1 MVRGEDL
8 PIDIY
13 YNKLLDWLIDR
24 RHCEKNWQDNAGN
37 IREKINTAIQ
47 DMPPNQEIT
56 DLLSGTYINYFHCNK
71 IVSLLK
77 QCGEGSTNFFGQYS
91 SKRMKDWQEII
102 NNYKDES
109 VFLAEA
115 AQMIMRNVNYEI
127 PGLKRQ
133 IAKCQLTQREC
144 QRKEKDCNQN
154 SALFKAKY
162 LKLCKQ
168 MGIPGSNVRKELVEL
183 AQELPGILKDVSEET
198 KSMEDACQYYSAF
211 IKFVNQK
218 DTIEEVD
225 ITPLIKFVIEH
236 GNATVYQWKTG
247 NAPSKIEESIQK
259 VDMEAMAK
267 ISVDGAG
274 DEEAEIDWGYLGGDT
289 STTDGGIDF
298 GDEGDLNADGD
309 GGDIDWGNMG
319 DGVEDIAIT
328 VEDAGQENPEGGVAS
343 GDEALSVLENTT
355 TRNVFIDELLE
366 LQSFLEQRLSEM
378 RLNADMI
385 TVYEFQSA
393 PALLQIQTIETLQ
406 SMLGNVTSVLQSLT
420 SVKMQN
426 LYLIKSSPRYVDRIS
441 ESMEQK
447 LRVSE
452 KLLSQITSL
461 RERSQEAVKTQGDTE
476 PKLAL
481 IVKKTKELQSQVESE
496 ISSRYKDRKVNIM
509 GEINTI

>member
-133 IAKCQLTQREC
+133 IAKCHLTQREC

-247 NAPSKIEESIQK
+247 NVPSKIEESIQK
-259 VDMEAMAK
+259 VDMEAMAQ

-274 DEEAEIDWGYLGGDT
+274 DEEAEIDWGDLGGDT

-298 GDEGDLNADGD
+298 GDEGDLNADG

-366 LQSFLEQRLSEM
+366 
-378 RLNADMI
+378 
-385 TVYEFQSA
+385 V
-393 PALLQIQTIETLQ
+393 P
-406 SMLGNVTSVLQSLT
+406 
-420 SVKMQN
+420 
-426 LYLIKSSPRYVDRIS
+426 
-441 ESMEQK
+441 
-447 LRVSE
+447 
-452 KLLSQITSL
+452 
-461 RERSQEAVKTQGDTE
+461 
-476 PKLAL
+476 LA
-481 IVKKTKELQSQVESE
+481 KK
-496 ISSRYKDRKVNIM
+496 
-509 GEINTI
+509 